1 MDLNAEIV
9 REHSKAVALRLRV
22 APAFG
27 MSCRTAIVWAAGP
40 GAVLPVEK
48 FLDIVCAFHPNQ
60 YSFIREAHD
69 MARTRIIAELLRERV
84 TDVLPTELIEIEPP
98 MALLMAQLQE
108 SSDEDEEAESPH
120 TAVFVPS
127 PLSR

>member
-1 MDLNAEIV
+1 
-9 REHSKAVALRLRV
+9 
-22 APAFG
+22 
-27 MSCRTAIVWAAGP
+27 MSSRTAIVWAAGP

-69 MARTRIIAELLRERV
+69 MARTRIIAELLRERL
-84 TDVLPTELIEIEPP
+84 TDVLPTESIEIEPP
-98 MALLMAQLQE
+98 LALLMAQLQD
-108 SSDEDEEAESPH
+108 SGDDDDALSPR
-120 TAVFVPS
+120 TAAYAPS